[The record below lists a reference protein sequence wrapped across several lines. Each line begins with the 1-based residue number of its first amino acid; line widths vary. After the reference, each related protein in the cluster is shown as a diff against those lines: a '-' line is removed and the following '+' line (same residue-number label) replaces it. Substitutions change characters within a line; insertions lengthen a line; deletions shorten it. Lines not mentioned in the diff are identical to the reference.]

1 MNKAIILLLIFGA
14 IGSTYGA
21 LMDPVNNF
29 VLQKIQVMEGK
40 AAVTGD
46 FICECPTNPPTIC
59 PLDNSDPF
67 CNECDAAD
75 FGTDSNPGPF
85 YTSADICDFDTT
97 DPPP

>member
-40 AAVTGD
+40 AEVTGD

-59 PLDNSDPF
+59 PVADPF
-67 CNECDAAD
+67 CNECVDAD
-75 FGTDSNPGPF
+75 FGTDAVPGPF
-85 YTSADICDFDTT
+85 YNSAAICGF
-97 DPPP
+97 DPPPPGPPP